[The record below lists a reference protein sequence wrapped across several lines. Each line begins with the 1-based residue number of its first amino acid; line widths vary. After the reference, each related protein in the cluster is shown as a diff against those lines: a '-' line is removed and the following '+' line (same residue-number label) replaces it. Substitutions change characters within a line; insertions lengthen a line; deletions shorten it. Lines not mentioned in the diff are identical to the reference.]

1 MNTEKRVGK
10 VVRKSTGD
18 IVKSSGTET
27 ATGTKNKDAQCLIKI
42 IEQPTPVADEGVA
55 SLIFSFN
62 NHRRFKMNIRQ
73 FTKFAFVLAI
83 IALIVGLSV
92 YNQIGQLLV
101 AAPPE
106 MEDVEREIPIG
117 VVLAQTGPFASPYGL
132 SMLDG
137 FELAREQ
144 INKLGILG
152 NTKIT
157 FIVEDDQSVN
167 AVEAV
172 NKLVHQDGVSAIV
185 GFAISTQLEQVIPIA
200 QENRVII
207 VSSVSSAPGLS
218 ARGDFIF
225 RSGLNS
231 GVLNPAAV
239 KATQTKYGYQ
249 RAATIYH
256 HRDTYSTRSDEAFR
270 AALVE
275 SGVKIVTTEIY
286 EGDDTDFSAQLTRI
300 MKLNPD
306 VLFVSAL
313 GSHIPPIL
321 IQARALMPAIHLIV
335 PELTSIEVEAAGA
348 AAEGAVT
355 SIGWLSTADT
365 PMNQVFV
372 QSYIRRYGK
381 EPSAWAAQS
390 HAAYHI
396 LAVAIANAQSV
407 NANAIRDA
415 LAKTT
420 GLNTVLGKF
429 SFDPDGEAVYDPIVL
444 TVKNGQFEIFE

>member
-1 MNTEKRVGK
+1 
-10 VVRKSTGD
+10 
-18 IVKSSGTET
+18 
-27 ATGTKNKDAQCLIKI
+27 
-42 IEQPTPVADEGVA
+42 
-55 SLIFSFN
+55 
-62 NHRRFKMNIRQ
+62 MNIRQ
-73 FTKFAFVLAI
+73 FTKFASVLTI
-83 IALIVGLSV
+83 VTLIVGLSL
-92 YNQIGQLLV
+92 YNPIGQLV
-101 AAPPE
+101 IAAPPE

-132 SMLDG
+132 SMLNG
-137 FELAREQ
+137 FELARKQMNES
-144 INKLGILG
+144 GILG

-157 FIVEDDQSVN
+157 FIVEDDQSVS

-172 NKLVHQDGVSAIV
+172 NKLTHQDGVPAIV
-185 GFAISTQLEQVIPIA
+185 GFAISTQLEQVIPIV
-200 QENRVII
+200 QENSVII

-239 KATQTKYGYQ
+239 NATQKKYGYK

-275 SGVKIVTTEIY
+275 SGVQIVATEIY
-286 EGDDTDFSAQLTRI
+286 EGDETDFSAQLTRI

-306 VLFVSAL
+306 VLFISAL

-321 IQARALMPAIHLIV
+321 IQARALMPSIHVIV
-335 PELTSIEVEAAGA
+335 PELTSTEVEAAGA

-365 PMNQVFV
+365 PLSRVFV
-372 QSYIRRYGK
+372 ESYIRTYAE

-390 HAAYHI
+390 HAAFHI
-396 LAVAIANAQSV
+396 LAMAIAKAQSV
-407 NANAIRDA
+407 NASAIRDM

-420 GLNTVLGKF
+420 DLDTVLGKF
-429 SFDPDGEAVYDPIVL
+429 SFDPNGEAVYDPIVL
-444 TVKNGQFEIFE
+444 TVKNGVFEIFE

>member
-1 MNTEKRVGK
+1 
-10 VVRKSTGD
+10 
-18 IVKSSGTET
+18 
-27 ATGTKNKDAQCLIKI
+27 
-42 IEQPTPVADEGVA
+42 
-55 SLIFSFN
+55 
-62 NHRRFKMNIRQ
+62 MNIRQ
-73 FTKFAFVLAI
+73 FTKFASVLTI
-83 IALIVGLSV
+83 VTLVVGLSV
-92 YNQIGQLLV
+92 YNPIGQLVV

-117 VVLAQTGPFASPYGL
+117 VVLAQTGRFASPYGL
-132 SMLDG
+132 SMLNG
-137 FELAREQ
+137 FELARKQ
-144 INKLGILG
+144 MNNSGILG

-157 FIVEDDQSVN
+157 FIVEDDQSVS

-172 NKLVHQDGVSAIV
+172 NKLVHQDGVPAIV

-200 QENRVII
+200 QENGVII

-239 KATQTKYGYQ
+239 KATQKKYGYK

-275 SGVKIVTTEIY
+275 SGVKIVATEIY
-286 EGDDTDFSAQLTRI
+286 EGDETDFSAQLTRI

-306 VLFVSAL
+306 TLFISAL
-313 GSHIPPIL
+313 GSYIPPIL
-321 IQARALMPAIHLIV
+321 IQARSLMPGIHVIV
-335 PELTSIEVEAAGA
+335 PELTGIEVEAAGT

-365 PMNQVFV
+365 PLSRVFV
-372 QSYIRRYGK
+372 ESYIRTYAE

-390 HAAYHI
+390 HAAFHI
-396 LAVAIANAQSV
+396 LAMAVARAQSV
-407 NANAIRDA
+407 NASAIRDA

-420 GLNTVLGKF
+420 DLDTVLGKF

-444 TVKNGQFEIFE
+444 TVKNGVFEIFE

>member
-1 MNTEKRVGK
+1 
-10 VVRKSTGD
+10 
-18 IVKSSGTET
+18 
-27 ATGTKNKDAQCLIKI
+27 
-42 IEQPTPVADEGVA
+42 
-55 SLIFSFN
+55 
-62 NHRRFKMNIRQ
+62 MNIRQ
-73 FTKFAFVLAI
+73 FTKFASVLTVVT
-83 IALIVGLSV
+83 LIVGLSL
-92 YNQIGQLLV
+92 YNPIEQLV
-101 AAPPE
+101 IAAPPE
-106 MEDVEREIPIG
+106 MADVEREIPIG

-132 SMLDG
+132 SMLNG
-137 FELAREQ
+137 FELARKQMNES
-144 INKLGILG
+144 GILG

-157 FIVEDDQSVN
+157 FIVEDDQSVS

-172 NKLVHQDGVSAIV
+172 NKLIHQDGVPAIV

-200 QENRVII
+200 QENSVII

-239 KATQTKYGYQ
+239 KATQKKYGYK

-270 AALVE
+270 AALGE
-275 SGVKIVTTEIY
+275 SSVQIVATEIY
-286 EGDDTDFSAQLTRI
+286 EGDETDFSAQLTRI

-306 VLFVSAL
+306 VLFISAL

-321 IQARALMPAIHLIV
+321 IQAHALMPGIHIIV
-335 PELTSIEVEAAGA
+335 PELTSTEVEAAGA
-348 AAEGAVT
+348 AAERAVT

-365 PMNQVFV
+365 PLSQVFV
-372 QSYIRRYGK
+372 ERYIRTYAE

-390 HAAYHI
+390 HAAFHI
-396 LAVAIANAQSV
+396 LAMAIAKAQSV
-407 NANAIRDA
+407 NASAIRDT

-420 GLNTVLGKF
+420 DLDTVLGKF

-444 TVKNGQFEIFE
+444 TVKNGVFEIFE

>member
-1 MNTEKRVGK
+1 
-10 VVRKSTGD
+10 
-18 IVKSSGTET
+18 
-27 ATGTKNKDAQCLIKI
+27 
-42 IEQPTPVADEGVA
+42 
-55 SLIFSFN
+55 
-62 NHRRFKMNIRQ
+62 MNIRQ
-73 FTKFAFVLAI
+73 FTKFASVLTI
-83 IALIVGLSV
+83 VTLIVGLSI
-92 YNQIGQLLV
+92 YNPIGQLVL

-117 VVLAQTGPFASPYGL
+117 VVIAQTGQFASPYGL
-132 SMLDG
+132 SMLNG
-137 FELAREQ
+137 FELARKQ
-144 INKLGILG
+144 MNDSGIFG

-157 FIVEDDQSVN
+157 FIVEDDQSVS

-172 NKLVHQDGVSAIV
+172 KKLIHQDGVPAIV

-200 QENRVII
+200 QENNVII

-239 KATQTKYGYQ
+239 KATHKKYGYK

-270 AALVE
+270 TALVE
-275 SGVKIVTTEIY
+275 SGVQIVATEIY
-286 EGDDTDFSAQLTRI
+286 EGDETDFSAQLTRI

-306 VLFVSAL
+306 VLFISAL

-321 IQARALMPAIHLIV
+321 IQARDLMPGIHVIV
-335 PELTSIEVEAAGA
+335 PELTSIEVEAAGTV
-348 AAEGAVT
+348 AEGAVT

-365 PMNQVFV
+365 PLSRAFV
-372 QSYIRRYGK
+372 NSYIRTFGA
-381 EPSAWAAQS
+381 EPAAWAAQS
-390 HAAYHI
+390 HAAFHI
-396 LAVAIANAQSV
+396 LAMAIANAQSV

-420 GLNTVLGKF
+420 DLDTVLGKF
-429 SFDPDGEAVYDPIVL
+429 SFDPNGEAVYAPIVL
-444 TVKNGQFEIFE
+444 TVKNGVFEIFE

>member
-1 MNTEKRVGK
+1 
-10 VVRKSTGD
+10 
-18 IVKSSGTET
+18 
-27 ATGTKNKDAQCLIKI
+27 
-42 IEQPTPVADEGVA
+42 
-55 SLIFSFN
+55 
-62 NHRRFKMNIRQ
+62 MNIRQ
-73 FTKFAFVLAI
+73 FTKFASVLAI
-83 IALIVGLSV
+83 VALIVGLSV
-92 YNQIGQLLV
+92 YNPIGQLVV

-117 VVLAQTGPFASPYGL
+117 VVLAQTGRFASPYGL
-132 SMLDG
+132 SMLNG
-137 FELAREQ
+137 FELARKQ
-144 INKLGILG
+144 MNNSGILG

-157 FIVEDDQSVN
+157 FIVEDDQSVS

-172 NKLVHQDGVSAIV
+172 NKLVHQDGVPAIV

-200 QENRVII
+200 QENGVII

-239 KATQTKYGYQ
+239 KATQKKYGYK

-275 SGVKIVTTEIY
+275 SGVKIVATEIY
-286 EGDDTDFSAQLTRI
+286 EGDETDFSAQLTRI

-306 VLFVSAL
+306 TLFISAL
-313 GSHIPPIL
+313 GSYIPPIL
-321 IQARALMPAIHLIV
+321 IQARSLMPGIHVIV
-335 PELTSIEVEAAGA
+335 PELTGIEVEAAGT

-365 PMNQVFV
+365 PLSRVFV
-372 QSYIRRYGK
+372 ESYIRTYAE

-390 HAAYHI
+390 HAAFHI
-396 LAVAIANAQSV
+396 LAMAIARAQSV
-407 NANAIRDA
+407 NASAIRDA

-420 GLNTVLGKF
+420 DLDTVLGKF

-444 TVKNGQFEIFE
+444 TVKNGVFEIFE

>member
-1 MNTEKRVGK
+1 
-10 VVRKSTGD
+10 
-18 IVKSSGTET
+18 
-27 ATGTKNKDAQCLIKI
+27 
-42 IEQPTPVADEGVA
+42 
-55 SLIFSFN
+55 
-62 NHRRFKMNIRQ
+62 MNIRQ
-73 FTKFAFVLAI
+73 FTKFASVLTI
-83 IALIVGLSV
+83 VTLIVGLSP
-92 YNQIGQLLV
+92 YNPIGQLV
-101 AAPPE
+101 IAAPPE

-117 VVLAQTGPFASPYGL
+117 VVLARTGPFASPYGL
-132 SMLDG
+132 SMLNG
-137 FELAREQ
+137 FELARKQMNES
-144 INKLGILG
+144 GILG

-157 FIVEDDQSVN
+157 FIVEDDQSVS

-172 NKLVHQDGVSAIV
+172 NKLIHQDGVPAIV
-185 GFAISTQLEQVIPIA
+185 GFAISTQLEQVIPIS
-200 QENRVII
+200 QENSVII

-239 KATQTKYGYQ
+239 KATQKKYGYK

-275 SGVKIVTTEIY
+275 SGVQIVATEIY
-286 EGDDTDFSAQLTRI
+286 EGDETDFSAQLTRI

-306 VLFVSAL
+306 ALFISAL

-321 IQARALMPAIHLIV
+321 IQARALMPGIHVIV

-365 PMNQVFV
+365 PLSQAFV
-372 QSYIRRYGK
+372 KSYIRTYAE

-390 HAAYHI
+390 HAAFHI
-396 LAVAIANAQSV
+396 LAMAIAKAQSV
-407 NANAIRDA
+407 NASAIRDA
-415 LAKTT
+415 LAAKTT
-420 GLNTVLGKF
+420 DLDTVLGKF

-444 TVKNGQFEIFE
+444 TVKNGVFEIFE

>member
-1 MNTEKRVGK
+1 
-10 VVRKSTGD
+10 
-18 IVKSSGTET
+18 
-27 ATGTKNKDAQCLIKI
+27 
-42 IEQPTPVADEGVA
+42 
-55 SLIFSFN
+55 
-62 NHRRFKMNIRQ
+62 MNIRQ
-73 FTKFAFVLAI
+73 FTKFASVLTI
-83 IALIVGLSV
+83 VTLVVGLSV
-92 YNQIGQLLV
+92 YNPIGQLVV

-117 VVLAQTGPFASPYGL
+117 VVLAQTGRFASPYGL
-132 SMLDG
+132 SMLNG
-137 FELAREQ
+137 FELARKQ
-144 INKLGILG
+144 MNNSGILG

-157 FIVEDDQSVN
+157 FIVEDDQSVS

-172 NKLVHQDGVSAIV
+172 NKLVHQDGVPAIV

-200 QENRVII
+200 QENGVII

-239 KATQTKYGYQ
+239 KATQKKYGYK

-256 HRDTYSTRSDEAFR
+256 HRDTYSTRSDETFR
-270 AALVE
+270 TALVE
-275 SGVKIVTTEIY
+275 SGVKIVGTEIY
-286 EGDDTDFSAQLTRI
+286 EGDETDFSAQLTRI

-306 VLFVSAL
+306 ALFISAL
-313 GSHIPPIL
+313 GSYIPPIL
-321 IQARALMPAIHLIV
+321 IQARSLMPGIHVIV
-335 PELTSIEVEAAGA
+335 PELTGIEVEAAGT

-355 SIGWLSTADT
+355 SIGWLSTADM
-365 PMNQVFV
+365 PLSRVFV
-372 QSYIRRYGK
+372 ESYIRTYAE

-390 HAAYHI
+390 HAAFHI
-396 LAVAIANAQSV
+396 LAMAIARAQSV
-407 NANAIRDA
+407 NASAIRDA

-420 GLNTVLGKF
+420 DLDTVLGKF

-444 TVKNGQFEIFE
+444 IVKNGVFEIFE